1 MSDGAAEPARLI
13 DELDEALARAPE
25 AAVRR
30 REAPAE
36 LLGRQSVR
44 GLLWITAQEWA
55 MLAAL
60 WIAMGSAPLALYP
73 VLALL
78 VAGRLHA
85 LGVIVHDAVHMP
97 LGRKT
102 LAVRLLEVTAG
113 YPVATTLDAM
123 RYHHLRHHRDSGMPT
138 DPYFKKGLHGN
149 RVLWV
154 LLWLRGVLLIPF
166 WSVRPVFGV
175 LTSFVPSLRNA
186 YGRIFLQDRSGR
198 ELRDSEEVARC
209 AREELGQLLF
219 LFAVIALWIRFPV
232 VLYGFVIPLVATGLL
247 ASRRLLAEHNYLP
260 ATDRRVETIFATTRD
275 HGLGLLGTL
284 LLAPRNVGCH
294 VVHHIHP
301 QVALQLLPRL
311 RSYYLQRYPGLYPL
325 PRRVPPHPSGEANES
340 SL

>member
-1 MSDGAAEPARLI
+1 MSDGAADPVRLI
-13 DELDEALARAPE
+13 DELDEALAIAPE
-25 AAVRR
+25 SAVRR

-44 GLLWITAQEWA
+44 GLLWLTAQEWA
-55 MLAAL
+55 MLAVL
-60 WIAMGSAPLALYP
+60 WLAMGYAPHALYP

-97 LGRKT
+97 LRVKT
-102 LAVRLLEVTAG
+102 LAVRVLEATAG

-123 RYHHLRHHRDSGMPT
+123 RYHHLRHHRDNGMPT
-138 DPYFKKGLHGN
+138 DPYFKAGLHGN
-149 RVLWV
+149 RMRWV
-154 LLWLRGVLLIPF
+154 LMWLRGILLIPF
-166 WSVRPVFGV
+166 WNIRPLFGV
-175 LTSFVPSLRNA
+175 LAFYIPSLRNA
-186 YGRIFLQDRSGR
+186 YGRLFLQDRSGR
-198 ELRDSEEVARC
+198 DLRDSAEVARC
-209 AREELGQLLF
+209 AREELGQLVF

-247 ASRRLLAEHNYLP
+247 ASKRLLAEHNYLP
-260 ATDRRVETIFATTRD
+260 AADRRVETIFATTCD
-275 HGLGLLGTL
+275 HGLGILGAV

-311 RSYYLQRYPGLYPL
+311 RSYYLQRYPDLYPRPHRIPL
-325 PRRVPPHPSGEANES
+325 PPSGETNES